1 VVPISN
7 RALHVDHCAEYLR
20 RRIMCTSD
28 MGLLPYIWLGN
39 DGDVVGDFSRMYTC
53 RNYEPVRSFVKK
65 NAEEADGRVK
75 PKDGDYILYDYI

>member
-1 VVPISN
+1 
-7 RALHVDHCAEYLR
+7 
-20 RRIMCTSD
+20 MCTSD